1 MLIKISNE
9 DMRLY
14 ETLVD
19 NIHTYRTLLLIC
31 DDNETHGFEID
42 KGSIYRKYQE
52 CKEKLTE
59 CIYEMESKYNIKLF
73 GNRYHMYPSELQIE
87 IVE

>member
-31 DDNETHGFEID
+31 NDNGTHDLEMD

-52 CKEKLTE
+52 SKEKLIE

-73 GNRYHMYPSELQIE
+73 GKRYHIYPSEFQLE
-87 IVE
+87 IV